1 MFFYFVM
8 VSPQL
13 YVFCC
18 FKFTWNCYW
27 WKNKILDNEMHSLP
41 AEENLHM
48 MYLINNDNDSC
59 DE

>member
-27 WKNKILDNEMHSLP
+27 WKNKILDIEMHSLT
-41 AEENLHM
+41 AENLHM